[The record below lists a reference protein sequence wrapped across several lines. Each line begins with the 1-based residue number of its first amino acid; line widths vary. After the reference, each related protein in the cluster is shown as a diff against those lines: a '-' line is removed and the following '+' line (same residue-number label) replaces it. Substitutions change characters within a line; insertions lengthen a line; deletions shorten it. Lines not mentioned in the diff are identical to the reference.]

1 MTPLEQYPQLRKAL
15 YTLQWIANLA
25 LGILAVVFT
34 AKGESP
40 QWLIIAGLVGN
51 FVWTYTGLTA
61 SGNVAPVADPAP
73 NQD

>member
-1 MTPLEQYPQLRKAL
+1 MTPLETYPNVRKLL
-15 YTLQWIANLA
+15 YMVQWIANLV

-34 AKGESP
+34 AQGESP

-61 SGNVAPVADPAP
+61 SGNVTKEPPPAE
-73 NQD
+73 